1 MTKTAGKICSSCK
14 RQITSIPRSTSF
26 KCPQCAKTEI
36 VRCGRCREL
45 ATLYTCNQCGF
56 EGPN

>member
-45 ATLYTCNQCGF
+45 
-56 EGPN
+56 